1 MTVTRTAS
9 TAHGS
14 PDADPKRVAR
24 AAGFLY
30 LVIIAL
36 GLTGEL
42 VVRSGIVVPGDAAAT
57 ATNILE
63 AEGLFRFG
71 FVADSVMLLADIALA
86 VLLYVLLRPV
96 SKTLALLAMCFRLVQ
111 AAIIGGNLLHYHA
124 ALVALVGPAYGAAFP
139 PDQLAAVAAL
149 SLELHS
155 HGYDLALLPFGI
167 NCLLLGYLVYRSG
180 FLPRIF
186 GVLLAAAGVVYL
198 VGSYTRFLF
207 PAQVDTVAPLYVVA
221 IVAESA
227 MCLWLLVRGVDAR
240 KWAAAA

>member
-1 MTVTRTAS
+1 VNNYDEAVCVTEAPQ
-9 TAHGS
+9 G
-14 PDADPKRVAR
+14 VAR
-24 AAGFLY
+24 SAGLLY
-30 LVIIAL
+30 LAIIVL

-42 VVRSGIVVPGDAAAT
+42 VVCSGIVAAGDAAAT
-57 ATNILE
+57 AANIRA

-71 FVADSVMLLADIALA
+71 FVADSIMLLADIALA

-96 SKTLALLAMCFRLVQ
+96 NRTLALMAMCFRLVQ

-124 ALVALVGPAYGAAFP
+124 ALLALAGPAYGLAFP
-139 PDQLAAVAAL
+139 PEQLAAVAAL
-149 SLELHS
+149 FLDLHS

-180 FLPRIF
+180 FLPRTL
-186 GVLLAAAGVVYL
+186 GVLLSAAGVVYL

-207 PAQVDTVAPLYVVA
+207 PAQVEAVAPIYLVA

-227 MCLWLLVRGVDAR
+227 MCLWLLLRGVNVQAWKQR
-240 KWAAAA
+240 A

>member
-1 MTVTRTAS
+1 MPTGEQPDPDPQSTARTA
-9 TAHGS
+9 GL
-14 PDADPKRVAR
+14 
-24 AAGFLY
+24 LY
-30 LVIIAL
+30 LVIIVL

-42 VVRSGIVVPGDAAAT
+42 VVRSGIVAVGDAAAT
-57 ATNILE
+57 AANIRA
-63 AEGLFRFG
+63 AESLFRFG

-124 ALVALVGPAYGAAFP
+124 ALVALAGPAYGIAFP
-139 PDQLAAVAAL
+139 PEQLAAVATL
-149 SLELHS
+149 FLDLHS
-155 HGYDLALLPFGI
+155 HGYDLALLPFGV

-180 FLPRIF
+180 FLPRAL

-198 VGSYTRFLF
+198 VGSYARFLF
-207 PAQVDTVAPLYVVA
+207 PAQVEAVAPIYLVA
-221 IVAESA
+221 IIAESA

>member
-1 MTVTRTAS
+1 MNERAT
-9 TAHGS
+9 
-14 PDADPKRVAR
+14 ADPQRVAR
-24 AAGFLY
+24 SAGLLY
-30 LVIIAL
+30 LVIIVL

-42 VVRSGIVVPGDAAAT
+42 VVRSGIVAVGDAAAT
-57 ATNILE
+57 AANIRA

-96 SKTLALLAMCFRLVQ
+96 NRTLALLAMCFRLVQ

-124 ALVALVGPAYGAAFP
+124 ALLALAGPPYGLAFP
-139 PDQLAAVAAL
+139 PEQLAAIAAL
-149 SLELHS
+149 FLDLHS
-155 HGYDLALLPFGI
+155 HGYDLGLLPFGI
-167 NCLLLGYLVYRSG
+167 NCLLLGYLVHRSG
-180 FLPRIF
+180 FLPRTL

-207 PAQVDTVAPLYVVA
+207 PAQVEAVAPIYLVA

-227 MCLWLLVRGVDAR
+227 MCLWLLLRGVNVKAWKQR
-240 KWAAAA
+240 A

>member
-1 MTVTRTAS
+1 MNQPPGA
-9 TAHGS
+9 A
-14 PDADPKRVAR
+14 PQNIAR
-24 AAGFLY
+24 SAGLLY
-30 LVIIAL
+30 LVIIVL
-36 GLTGEL
+36 GLSGEL
-42 VVRSGIVVPGDAAAT
+42 VVRSGIVAVGDAAAT
-57 ATNILE
+57 AANIRA

-96 SKTLALLAMCFRLVQ
+96 SKTLALMAMCFRLVQ

-124 ALVALVGPAYGAAFP
+124 ALVALAGPAYTSAIP
-139 PDQLAAVAAL
+139 PDQLAAVATL
-149 SLELHS
+149 FLDLHS

-180 FLPRIF
+180 FLPRAL

-207 PAQVDTVAPLYVVA
+207 PAAVETVAPIYLVA

-227 MCLWLLVRGVDAR
+227 MCLWLLLKGVDAR

>member
-1 MTVTRTAS
+1 MPANKLQDTDPQHTARTA
-9 TAHGS
+9 G
-14 PDADPKRVAR
+14 V
-24 AAGFLY
+24 LY
-30 LVIIAL
+30 LVIIVL

-42 VVRSGIVVPGDAAAT
+42 VVRSGIVAAGDAPAT
-57 ATNILE
+57 AANIRG

-71 FVADSVMLLADIALA
+71 FLADSVMLLADIALA

-124 ALVALVGPAYGAAFP
+124 ALVALAGPAYGIAFP
-139 PDQLAAVAAL
+139 PEQLAAVATL
-149 SLELHS
+149 LLDLHS
-155 HGYDLALLPFGI
+155 HGYDLALLPFGV

-180 FLPRIF
+180 FLPRVL
-186 GVLLAAAGVVYL
+186 GALLAAAGVVYL

-207 PAQVDTVAPLYVVA
+207 PAQVEAVAPIYLVA

-227 MCLWLLVRGVDAR
+227 MCLWLLIKGVDAR
-240 KWAAAA
+240 RWRETG

>member
-1 MTVTRTAS
+1 MTMHEPPA
-9 TAHGS
+9 AA
-14 PDADPKRVAR
+14 PQAIAR
-24 AAGFLY
+24 SAGLLY
-30 LVIIAL
+30 LVIIVL

-42 VVRSGIVVPGDAAAT
+42 VVRSGIVALGDAAGT
-57 ATNILE
+57 AANILA

-71 FVADSVMLLADIALA
+71 FVADSVMLLADIGLA

-96 SKTLALLAMCFRLVQ
+96 SKTLALMAMCFRLVQ

-124 ALVALVGPAYGAAFP
+124 ALVALAGPAYGAALP
-139 PDQLAAVAAL
+139 PEQLAAVATL
-149 SLELHS
+149 FLDLHS
-155 HGYDLALLPFGI
+155 HGYDLALLPFGV

-180 FLPRIF
+180 FLPRAL

-207 PAQVDTVAPLYVVA
+207 PAAVETVAPIYLVA

-227 MCLWLLVRGVDAR
+227 MCLWLLIKGVDAR